1 MNKKTTETLSG
12 DNVRLE
18 MSGGEVLA
26 EMFKRHKVGPMFG
39 MAGFQL
45 LPFYD
50 AVRNLSMD
58 HTLIAD
64 ERSGAFMADAWAR
77 VTCRPGVCDAPLG
90 PGATNL
96 LTALTESLNA
106 GIPVIAMIGD
116 TTVSYTHLTLPT
128 IYSV

>member
-58 HTLIAD
+58 HTIIAD
-64 ERSGAFMADAWAR
+64 
-77 VTCRPGVCDAPLG
+77 
-90 PGATNL
+90 
-96 LTALTESLNA
+96 
-106 GIPVIAMIGD
+106 
-116 TTVSYTHLTLPT
+116 
-128 IYSV
+128 